1 MRFPGE
7 VRCIDFLLIAAALA
21 AAVFL
26 GIQVYSGNSA
36 SPVLIIESP
45 DGRWMYP
52 ADSSVEADIPGPL
65 GMTHVVLEN
74 GAARITDSPCPNR
87 TCIASPPISRPG
99 TWSACLPN
107 RVLIRID
114 GHDPSALDAVG
125 H

>member
-21 AAVFL
+21 TAVFL

-36 SPVLIIESP
+36 SPVLVIESP
-45 DGRWMYP
+45 DGRWIYP
-52 ADSSVEADIPGPL
+52 VDSSVETDIPGPL

-74 GAARITDSPCPNR
+74 GSARITYSPCPNR
-87 TCIASPPISRPG
+87 TCIAAPPISRPG
-99 TWSACLPN
+99 DWTACLPN

>member
-1 MRFPGE
+1 MKLPGE
-7 VRCIDFLLIAAALA
+7 VRFFDFLIIAAALT

-26 GIQVYSGNSA
+26 AIQVYSGNSA
-36 SPVLIIESP
+36 SPVLVIESP

-114 GHDPSALDAVG
+114 GNDPSALDAIG

>member
-1 MRFPGE
+1 MNLPRDVRF
-7 VRCIDFLLIAAALA
+7 IDVLLIAAALA

-52 ADSSVEADIPGPL
+52 ADSSVETDIPGPL

-74 GAARITDSPCPNR
+74 GAARI
-87 TCIASPPISRPG
+87 
-99 TWSACLPN
+99 
-107 RVLIRID
+107 
-114 GHDPSALDAVG
+114 
-125 H
+125 